1 MLNQDHEEKYMLI
14 KSTQPNMTLM
24 TFCLI
29 SKPFN
34 VNSLVCKNGYQG
46 FFLQSVLYMSNI
58 SDGTQRYVSSSCW
71 NRTIC
76 IMYTSVLMVV
86 ELEESG

>member
-14 KSTQPNMTLM
+14 KSTQPNMKL

-29 SKPFN
+29 SKLFN

-46 FFLQSVLYMSNI
+46 FFYKVYYIWATSVMEHKGMWVQVAGIVLYA
-58 SDGTQRYVSSSCW
+58 
-71 NRTIC
+71 
-76 IMYTSVLMVV
+76 
-86 ELEESG
+86 

>member
-14 KSTQPNMTLM
+14 KSTQPNMKLT

-29 SKPFN
+29 SKLFN

-58 SDGTQRYVSSSCW
+58 SDGTQRYVS
-71 NRTIC
+71 
-76 IMYTSVLMVV
+76 L
-86 ELEESG
+86 LESYYMHNVYVSAYGGGT